1 MSWLLLQSFTGH
13 RKRKFEIKKNKK
25 NILFSIQYSEN
36 IFHEKKFNSICKMD
50 NQIKDDGVI
59 CILYKLQF
67 WDLIDL
73 DPSYIGSPGLSFP
86 HVSKYF
92 ALNQEWANI
101 FSAGLTNI
109 LVYHLGI
116 CFWQTNACQSRF
128 LDQLSLQYGKIILRE
143 LQIRSSGS
151 ALALT
156 PYFYPFFSE

>member
-1 MSWLLLQSFTGH
+1 MLDDVSDKIGFLVNVMTTTVQSFTGH
-13 RKRKFEIKKNKK
+13 WKRKFEIKKEQK
-25 NILFSIQYSEN
+25 NLIFQYSEN

-59 CILYKLQF
+59 CILYKLHF

-73 DPSYIGSPGLSFP
+73 DPFYIGSPGLSFP

-109 LVYHLGI
+109 LFYHLGI
-116 CFWQTNACQSRF
+116 CFWFWLYPNEIDLCGLKMSFCQFCHLPRN
-128 LDQLSLQYGKIILRE
+128 Q
-143 LQIRSSGS
+143 
-151 ALALT
+151 
-156 PYFYPFFSE
+156 